1 MLSNAAFLNI
11 RSILISV
18 SFSLTANLTVA
29 FFLIQGISCNSQGKK
44 RLFGMSKGHSFHE
57 VVEESI
63 SALHVRVNFSG
74 MEPNS
79 MLVRLAAV
87 FGSTKTS
94 QGTYA
99 HISVACETVCTL
111 VFFFSFRK
119 KKKKKNLAL

>member
-1 MLSNAAFLNI
+1 
-11 RSILISV
+11 
-18 SFSLTANLTVA
+18 
-29 FFLIQGISCNSQGKK
+29 
-44 RLFGMSKGHSFHE
+44 MSKGHSFHE

-63 SALHVRVNFSG
+63 SPLHVRVNFLG

-99 HISVACETVCTL
+99 HISVACEIVCRL
-111 VFFFSFRK
+111 VFFFSFREK
-119 KKKKKNLAL
+119 KKKKEEESHSLRLRYFY